1 MQLRDTTRSMG
12 WLPLTALG
20 LSILG
25 LADSGYQVYT
35 HFSGTGL
42 LGCSAQADACV
53 LVQNSIYAWIFGI
66 PVAVYGTVFFAFMI
80 AICSPWAWRSR
91 LRLIRPARTAA
102 VGIGMIF
109 VLYLI
114 YREVISLG
122 HICPYCTSVH
132 VITFLLF
139 VLLVYD
145 AAGLGATR
153 TVPAGEAGGSRPRGR
168 APMARSE

>member
-53 LVQNSIYAWIFGI
+53 L
-66 PVAVYGTVFFAFMI
+66 
-80 AICSPWAWRSR
+80 
-91 LRLIRPARTAA
+91 
-102 VGIGMIF
+102 
-109 VLYLI
+109 
-114 YREVISLG
+114 
-122 HICPYCTSVH
+122 
-132 VITFLLF
+132 
-139 VLLVYD
+139 
-145 AAGLGATR
+145 
-153 TVPAGEAGGSRPRGR
+153 RPRGR